1 MSDGQRMNTNVLN
14 RGRFAGADRFDGR
27 FSAVEEAP
35 AGSRSPSAAA
45 IFPGLMFPRSMFPKV
60 DVPKVLGM
68 MFSGPLRRNACHAA
82 AAMKR
87 NPEKTS
93 MNRQAADPPGY
104 DFRLYIAGQAPRS
117 IAAVCNLRKLCET
130 YLSGRY
136 RLDVI
141 DLMEEP
147 ARAQCDRI
155 IAVPTLVRH
164 WPGAVTR
171 IVGDLSNSE
180 CVLTRL
186 DIDIS
191 PKDITPKDSTHRTR
205 RR

>member
-1 MSDGQRMNTNVLN
+1 
-14 RGRFAGADRFDGR
+14 
-27 FSAVEEAP
+27 
-35 AGSRSPSAAA
+35 
-45 IFPGLMFPRSMFPKV
+45 
-60 DVPKVLGM
+60 
-68 MFSGPLRRNACHAA
+68 
-82 AAMKR
+82 
-87 NPEKTS
+87 
-93 MNRQAADPPGY
+93 MNRQAAESPGY
-104 DFRLYIAGQAPRS
+104 DLRLYIAGQTPRS

-147 ARAQCDRI
+147 RRAERDRI
-155 IAVPTLVRH
+155 VAVPTLIRR

-171 IVGDLSNSE
+171 IIGDLSNSE

-186 DIDIS
+186 NIDVR
-191 PKDITPKDSTHRTR
+191 PMTR

>member
-1 MSDGQRMNTNVLN
+1 MQPC
-14 RGRFAGADRFDGR
+14 
-27 FSAVEEAP
+27 FS
-35 AGSRSPSAAA
+35 
-45 IFPGLMFPRSMFPKV
+45 IWKF
-60 DVPKVLGM
+60 
-68 MFSGPLRRNACHAA
+68 
-82 AAMKR
+82 
-87 NPEKTS
+87 S
-93 MNRQAADPPGY
+93 MNRQAAESSGY
-104 DFRLYIAGQAPRS
+104 DLRLYIAGQTPRS

-147 ARAQCDRI
+147 RRAERDRI
-155 IAVPTLVRH
+155 VAVPTLIRR

-171 IVGDLSNSE
+171 IIGDLSNSE

-186 DIDIS
+186 NIDVR
-191 PKDITPKDSTHRTR
+191 PMTR